1 VLNDIE
7 ALIGASHNGKV
18 LPEDNFSNE
27 GVEMGRD
34 VLRGDGLGGTHT
46 MHVGMARAVI
56 RSSE

>member
-1 VLNDIE
+1 
-7 ALIGASHNGKV
+7 V